1 MRIKS
6 IKTTFDPRKLEKEL
20 KERLVDLAMESYT
33 EIVEVET
40 KKGLR
45 TGKDIYGK
53 SFKAIQPVTQEI
65 RNLSGHR
72 GTKPLIESGDMKDS
86 IETIKRKKNHYALEA
101 TSYGNSAN
109 KNVHQTGFR
118 LDGGLKQEQPY
129 IKNKHYNFSKVGKIP
144 ARPWFPTQDSVEG
157 SKNINKKFEK
167 IAKQYFKS
175 FNKAFTKRG
184 IVG

>member
-1 MRIKS
+1 M
-6 IKTTFDPRKLEKEL
+6 
-20 KERLVDLAMESYT
+20 
-33 EIVEVET
+33 
-40 KKGLR
+40 
-45 TGKDIYGK
+45 
-53 SFKAIQPVTQEI
+53 
-65 RNLSGHR
+65 
-72 GTKPLIESGDMKDS
+72 
-86 IETIKRKKNHYALEA
+86 EA

-129 IKNKHYNFSKVGKIP
+129 IKNKHYNFSKVGKIH
-144 ARPWFPTQDSVEG
+144 ARQWFPTQDSVEG